1 MKTKVTII
9 GNGGR
14 EDSLRWKLS
23 TEQVEVESEV
33 SEHLTI
39 IGPEAPIAEGL
50 TDELESKLIPVFGPS
65 KLAGRLET
73 SKLWAKQFMQRND
86 IPTAHWVTYT
96 RDDIE
101 EVILKTHG
109 YPFVIKEDGLC
120 DGKGVAVCE
129 SQTKAYFY
137 AGIYASNKFNSPS
150 NKILIEDFIHGEEAS
165 CFVLTDGKSYKVL
178 PYCQDHKRVG
188 EGDTGPNTGGMG
200 AYAPAPLM
208 TEELQERVKKEIIEP
223 TINGMQEEG
232 IPYKG
237 VLYIGLMICNGDP
250 YVIEYN
256 VRFGD
261 PECQVLMML
270 MKSELLPYLEAVA
283 FEILDTLPDPEFYEG
298 SAMTVVMCSEGYP
311 GEYKKGFEID
321 FCGHHNFQPQLHT
334 QVFHAGVKSDGDNY
348 VTDGGRVLNV
358 SARGK
363 TLQEARDRVY
373 ELAEKIS
380 WEGSFYRKDIG
391 HRALGPI

>member
-1 MKTKVTII
+1 MKNKVTII

-39 IGPEAPIAEGL
+39 IGPEEPIAEGL

-86 IPTAHWVTYT
+86 IPTAHWITYT

-101 EVILKTHG
+101 EVILKTYG

-120 DGKGVAVCE
+120 GGKGVAVCE
-129 SQTKAYFY
+129 TQTEANKV

-150 NKILIEDFIHGEEAS
+150 NKILIEDFIHGEEVS
-165 CFVLTDGKSYKVL
+165 CFVLTDGIDYKVL

-188 EGDTGPNTGGMG
+188 EGDIGPNTGGMG
-200 AYAPAPLM
+200 AYAPAPIM
-208 TEELQERVKKEIIEP
+208 TEELKVLVEKNIIIP
-223 TINGMQEEG
+223 TINGMREEG

-270 MKSELLPYLEAVA
+270 MKSDLLPYLEAVA
-283 FEILDTLPDPEFYEG
+283 FEILDTLPDPEFYDE
-298 SAMTVVMCSEGYP
+298 SAMTVVMCSGGYP
-311 GEYKKGFEID
+311 EEYEKGFKID
-321 FCGHHNFQPQLHT
+321 WGTANKLYST
-334 QVFHAGVKSDGDNY
+334 NLQVFHAGTKWEGDRC

-358 SARGK
+358 TAKGK
-363 TLQEARDRVY
+363 TLQEAKDRVY
-373 ELAEKIS
+373 HMCGNIH

-391 HRALGPI
+391 HRAL

>member
-1 MKTKVTII
+1 MKQTVTII

-14 EDSLRWKLS
+14 EDALRWKLS
-23 TEQVEVESEV
+23 TEQVEVESEI
-33 SEHLTI
+33 SDHLTI

-50 TDELESKLIPVFGPS
+50 TDELESKQIPVFGPS

-86 IPTAHWVTYT
+86 IPTAHWVTHT

-101 EVILKTHG
+101 EVILKTNN

-120 DGKGVAVCE
+120 GGKGVAVCE
-129 SQTKAYFY
+129 SRQEAFEIAKEYQA
-137 AGIYASNKFNSPS
+137 NKFNSPS
-150 NKILIEDFIHGEEAS
+150 NKILIEDFIHGEEVS

-200 AYAPAPLM
+200 AYAPVPLI

-223 TINGMQEEG
+223 TINGMREEG

-237 VLYIGLMICNGDP
+237 V
-250 YVIEYN
+250 
-256 VRFGD
+256 FGD

-270 MKSELLPYLEAVA
+270 MKSDLLPYLEAVA
-283 FEILDTLPDPEFYEG
+283 FEVLHNLPDPEFHDG
-298 SAMTVVMCSEGYP
+298 SALTIVMCSEGYP
-311 GEYKKGFEID
+311 GKYEKGFKID
-321 FCGHHNFQPQLHT
+321 LCGNHDFQSQSHT
-334 QVFHAGVKSDGDNY
+334 QVFHAGVKWNGDCY
-348 VTDGGRVLNV
+348 VTDGGRVLSV

-363 TLQEARDRVY
+363 TLQEARARAY
-373 ELAEKIS
+373 ELVDKIS
-380 WEGSFYRKDIG
+380 WKGSFYRKDIG
-391 HRALGPI
+391 HRAL